1 MIISDQEDI
10 TIRHAMMLTPSVL
23 KQHMVVFQ
31 VVAHRLVQ
39 SVMLM
44 NCVRRMLIPWTT
56 SY

>member
-31 VVAHRLVQ
+31 VVTHRLVQ

>member
-31 VVAHRLVQ
+31 VVARLVQ
-39 SVMLM
+39 AVMLM